1 MKKFFSFIIFL
12 ALVGGILVFNYEYVN
27 PNDAVDFG
35 PSYLSFSPVG
45 IWIDL
50 SDGEA
55 VFDIFENGTFDYGA
69 EEYGKWTVVDD
80 NVINLVMGEKDY
92 DVTLTPNY
100 LDSGYNVI
108 GTEVVTLCLI
118 EDYDRLIEFENA
130 KKE

>member
-1 MKKFFSFIIFL
+1 MKKFLGFIIFL
-12 ALVGGILVFNYEYVN
+12 ALVSGILVFNYEYVN
-27 PNDAVDFG
+27 PNDAIDFG
-35 PSYLSFSPVG
+35 SSYLSFSPVG

-69 EEYGKWTVVDD
+69 EEFGKWTVVDE
-80 NVINLVMGEKDY
+80 NVINLVMGDKDY

-130 KKE
+130 KEE

>member
-1 MKKFFSFIIFL
+1 MKKFFSFIIVL
-12 ALVGGILVFNYEYVN
+12 ALIGGILVFNYEYVN